1 MMEEAKFPKEAF
13 LEGIDEELKEQELQ
27 VCQVEN
33 WLIFSKTKF
42 DWRSEN
48 GEPFRAFELLLNLEN
63 GEYMSR

>member
-33 WLIFSKTKF
+33 WLIFSKTTF
-42 DWRSEN
+42 DWKSEN